1 MTNER
6 EDERKHLNKSE
17 LKLDRGFE
25 LMLRKQNSK
34 RREKP
39 LPKTFQITL
48 GKMVSLLSR
57 EIHLNFDFSIDIKKK

>member
-1 MTNER
+1 MINEK
-6 EDERKHLNKSE
+6 EDEKKSLNNSE

-39 LPKTFQITL
+39 LPKTFQITF

-57 EIHLNFDFSIDIKKK
+57 EVHLNFDFYIDIKKK

>member
-1 MTNER
+1 MINEK
-6 EDERKHLNKSE
+6 EEKNHLNKSE

-39 LPKTFQITL
+39 LPKTFQITF

-57 EIHLNFDFSIDIKKK
+57 EIRINFDFSIDIKKE

>member
-1 MTNER
+1 MIIEK
-6 EDERKHLNKSE
+6 EEERKHLNKSE

-39 LPKTFQITL
+39 LPKTFQITF

-57 EIHLNFDFSIDIKKK
+57 EIHLNFDFSINIKKK

>member
-1 MTNER
+1 MINEK
-6 EDERKHLNKSE
+6 EDEKKSLNNSE

-39 LPKTFQITL
+39 LPKTFQITF
-48 GKMVSLLSR
+48 GKMISLLSR
-57 EIHLNFDFSIDIKKK
+57 EVHLNFDFYIDIKKK

>member
-1 MTNER
+1 MINEK
-6 EDERKHLNKSE
+6 EDEKKSLNNSE

-25 LMLRKQNSK
+25 LMLRKENSK

-39 LPKTFQITL
+39 LPKTFQITF

-57 EIHLNFDFSIDIKKK
+57 EVHLNFDFSIDIKKK